1 MSMCHPHFRYTRSV
15 LPALALLALPAGA
28 EVFVPMPANS
38 AVTLGSGV
46 NLLQPD
52 AALPGCFG
60 FDPVSRD
67 APTTQSYSIA
77 VKAFSS
83 VEEIYRERRRSG
95 SASASYGGAA
105 AALQAWNNAINND
118 KKSALFVV
126 IEARYIGP
134 RILAENLTPKTAAAP
149 LLAQGTPAE
158 VIKRCGSHVVT
169 VEHRGQTLRVLLN
182 LSDADQYAK
191 QEIGAKFGAKARYGL
206 FKAKAS
212 GSYSTT
218 LVKMAQSKTL
228 DMAVEGTGAAPEA
241 PKILELFK
249 TKAGD
254 LNAVADALG
263 AMLATANLGAVASH
277 VTYGL
282 TLQPL
287 SHFTS
292 LVPQAGDSKEDLA
305 QLEQLQDNLA
315 MLGAQIE
322 RLNAELG
329 VQGLPDEQRTRLRAE
344 LQAQRQQQAR
354 LRKDIA
360 GCLWAPSDSEQGC
373 EALVG
378 QWRQTLAESR
388 GARAALVMATE
399 GDKGVYVQVESAYPA
414 AATLVVNVDGQ
425 DIALDT
431 FKIFPGRTRAA
442 LAAVLEGAVAPLAAA
457 GPVKQV
463 TELPLT
469 LQLAALLAVIREQGS
484 AVAVDRGLQVGCFG
498 AAAFGE
504 KGLSLRL
511 GTPTMKNTLSPDSL
525 CYGMAPPMAS
535 MPGMGYVPMVI
546 GGYGLGPQ
554 PLPTLPGLMPVGME
568 ALHIDMPR
576 QPVVLKLATVDA
588 FGFQATHLLSADL
601 AREPASLMDP
611 KPKP

>member
-1 MSMCHPHFRYTRSV
+1 MRTCRCSFRTVRSL
-15 LPALALLALPAGA
+15 LPGLALSLLALQAGA

-38 AVTLGSGV
+38 ALTLGSGV

-52 AALPGCFG
+52 AALPGCFD
-60 FDPVSRD
+60 FKTVSRD

-83 VEEIYRERRRSG
+83 VEEIYRERKRSG

-105 AALQAWNNAINND
+105 AALKAWNNAINTD

-134 RILAENLTPKTAAAP
+134 RILAESLTPTAAAAP

-158 VIKRCGSHVVT
+158 LIKRCGSHVVT

-191 QEIGAKFGAKARYGL
+191 QEIGARFGAKARYGL

-212 GSYSTT
+212 GSYSST

-228 DMAVEGTGAAPEA
+228 DMAVEGTGTAPET
-241 PKILELFK
+241 PRILELFK

-292 LVPQAGDSKEDLA
+292 LVPQAGDSKEELA
-305 QLEQLQDNLA
+305 QLEQLQDHLA
-315 MLGAQIE
+315 MLGAQVE
-322 RLNAELG
+322 RLNAELD
-329 VQGLPDEQRTRLRAE
+329 VQGLPAAQRARLRAE

-360 GCLWAPSDSEQGC
+360 GCLWAASDSEQGC

-378 QWRQTLAESR
+378 QWRQVLAESR
-388 GARAALVMATE
+388 GARAALVVATE
-399 GDKGVYVQVESAYPA
+399 GEKGVYVQVESAYPA

-442 LAAVLEGAVAPLAAA
+442 MAAAAVPPTSP
-457 GPVKQV
+457 GPARHV
-463 TELPLT
+463 TELPVT
-469 LQLAALLAVIREQGS
+469 LQLAGLLALIREQGG

-498 AAAFGE
+498 AVAIGE
-504 KGLSLRL
+504 MGVSLRVN
-511 GTPTMKNTLSPDSL
+511 TPTMKNTLSPDSL
-525 CYGMAPPMAS
+525 CFGQAPPVDS
-535 MPGMGYVPMVI
+535 MPVPMFI
-546 GGYGLGPQ
+546 GGYGVGPL
-554 PLPTLPGLMPVGME
+554 PLPTLPGLMPMGME

-601 AREPASLMDP
+601 AQELAKLMDP
-611 KPKP
+611 KAKP